1 MMNVTRR
8 GPAALVM
15 ALTMSVLY
23 VVGPSAVAASTT
35 SLPFARRLTGYL
47 VTPDGAKLR
56 YSVML
61 PADGGRFP
69 VALLYNGY
77 DAGSIGGP
85 AWQQGKT
92 WMSSELETDMLR
104 HGYAVM
110 GLQIRGTGCSTGTFD
125 LFSKQWGT
133 DGAQGV
139 RWAARQPWSTGRVG
153 MFEWSWPGISQLF
166 TAAQR
171 PKGLAAIAPGMV
183 VTDPLRDV
191 GAPGGL
197 PNLTFPTLWWATIQ
211 AAWTDAGQGAAAE
224 HDATCLSNIAVNVTN
239 GQLHS
244 PTSLS
249 THLYEDSFW
258 AQHDL
263 LPMTRRINV
272 PVLSMV
278 DWQDEEVGSRGGYYQ
293 NGLNPKTTWLVGT
306 NGQHD
311 IYLFKAFRKTL
322 LAFLDHYVKGRTNG
336 FTRTP
341 HLQLWQDATSPGGA
355 QSSMA
360 DLTDAKP
367 SYVVSQSNLP
377 LSVRANRLFFTS
389 SGRLSVAKPRTGGVR
404 SFLPLP
410 GPVVNFGIPS
420 AITGTDGG
428 PIGEAPWQQS
438 SPAQGA
444 LAYTSGPLAHSA
456 VVAGPASV
464 DVWVSTALPVGA
476 LQATITDVR
485 PDGQEIYLQRGW
497 LDLTQRAL
505 MRSST
510 TLLPIHPQTL
520 AAVSAMPAG
529 KATLVRIELPN
540 FSHVFRQGSSIRIIL
555 DGPSPTGDW
564 LLGSVA
570 TGLDRVWSTSV
581 RPSSLVL
588 GVMRTSIRTR
598 PLVSCT
604 IMPGTPCRENTLPIP
619 HTRRLRLRAP

>member
-1 MMNVTRR
+1 
-8 GPAALVM
+8 
-15 ALTMSVLY
+15 
-23 VVGPSAVAASTT
+23 
-35 SLPFARRLTGYL
+35 
-47 VTPDGAKLR
+47 
-56 YSVML
+56 
-61 PADGGRFP
+61 
-69 VALLYNGY
+69 
-77 DAGSIGGP
+77 
-85 AWQQGKT
+85 
-92 WMSSELETDMLR
+92 
-104 HGYAVM
+104 
-110 GLQIRGTGCSTGTFD
+110 
-125 LFSKQWGT
+125 
-133 DGAQGV
+133 
-139 RWAARQPWSTGRVG
+139 
-153 MFEWSWPGISQLF
+153 
-166 TAAQR
+166 
-171 PKGLAAIAPGMV
+171 
-183 VTDPLRDV
+183 
-191 GAPGGL
+191 
-197 PNLTFPTLWWATIQ
+197 
-211 AAWTDAGQGAAAE
+211 
-224 HDATCLSNIAVNVTN
+224 
-239 GQLHS
+239 
-244 PTSLS
+244 
-249 THLYEDSFW
+249 
-258 AQHDL
+258 
-263 LPMTRRINV
+263 MTRRINV

-278 DWQDEEVGSRGGYYQ
+278 AWQDEEVGSRGGYYQ

-306 NGQHD
+306 NGQHN
-311 IYLFKAFRKTL
+311 IYLSKAFRKTL

-341 HLQLWQDATSPGGA
+341 HLQLWQDTTSPGGP

-367 SYVVSQSNLP
+367 SYVVTQPNLP

-410 GPVVNFGIPS
+410 GPVVNFDIPS

-428 PIGEAPWQQS
+428 PIGEVPWQQS

-444 LAYTSGPLAHSA
+444 IAYTSGPLAHSA

-510 TLLPIHPQTL
+510 PLLPIHPQTL
-520 AAVSAMPAG
+520 ASVSAMPPG

-540 FSHVFRQGSSIRIIL
+540 FSHVFHKGSSIRIIL

-564 LLGSVA
+564 VLGSVA

-588 GVMRTSIRTR
+588 GVMRIGVPAGT
-598 PLVSCT
+598 LVSCA
-604 IMPGTPCRENTLPIP
+604 IMPGTPCRKNTLPIRHAP
-619 HTRRLRLRAP
+619 ALRLHGP